1 MSFEI
6 YHDDDHFDI
15 IKKVNSELEKYN
27 LAFKF
32 EEGVFDGYDVVKLN
46 TIVQNDETE

>member
-1 MSFEI
+1 MSFKI
-6 YHDDDHFDI
+6 YHDDDYLEI
-15 IKKVNSELEKYN
+15 IDKINSELEKYN
-27 LAFKF
+27 LAFEF